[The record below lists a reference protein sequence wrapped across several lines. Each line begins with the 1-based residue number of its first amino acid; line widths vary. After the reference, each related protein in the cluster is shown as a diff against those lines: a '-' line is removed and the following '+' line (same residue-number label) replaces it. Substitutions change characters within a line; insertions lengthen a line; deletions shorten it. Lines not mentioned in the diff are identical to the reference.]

1 MTSSTLLKVISL
13 KKSFGRRT
21 LLHDISLEMTPGC
34 CIQLGGPNG
43 AGKTTLLRILAGLE
57 RPDQSQIDCGSG
69 IGSWRQNRQC
79 LLSRALYLHQH
90 PYMFDGSV
98 KYNLSYA
105 LSKSLPAKARSEK
118 IDQAMEWAGLE
129 AISNTPAKELSGGE
143 RQRVA
148 LARAWLREPKI
159 LLLDEPTANLDRESR
174 QRALELLTSLKQA
187 GLSLLL
193 ASHDPGHFS
202 NLSDRWL
209 QLYDGC
215 LLETEPFKVT
225 PLTPAHN
232 SDSMRSTA

>member
-1 MTSSTLLKVISL
+1 MTGSTLLKVLSL
-13 KKSFGRRT
+13 KKHFGRREV
-21 LLHDISLEMTPGC
+21 LRDISLEMTPGC

-43 AGKTTLLRILAGLE
+43 AGKTTLLRVLSGLE
-57 RPDQSQIDCGSG
+57 RPDQGQIDCGNG
-69 IGSWRQNRQC
+69 AGSWRQNRQS
-79 LLSRALYLHQH
+79 LLSRSLYLHQH

-105 LSKSLPAKARSEK
+105 LSKKISGKARSEK
-118 IDQAMEWAGLE
+118 IDQVMAWAGLE
-129 AISNTPAKELSGGE
+129 AISDTPAKELSGGE

-174 QRALELLTSLKQA
+174 QRALELLVSLKQT
-187 GLSLLL
+187 GLSLLI

-225 PLTPAHN
+225 PLTPTHA